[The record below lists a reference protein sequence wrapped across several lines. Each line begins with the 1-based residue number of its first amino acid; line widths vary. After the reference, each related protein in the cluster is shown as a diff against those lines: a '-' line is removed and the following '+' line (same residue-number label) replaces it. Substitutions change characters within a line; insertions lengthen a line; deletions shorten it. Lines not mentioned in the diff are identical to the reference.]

1 MMKTEKKTMKANIKK
16 FYRCMNTMTKEDVMD
31 VIQVYQEYTNRF
43 INIDKNDLNKIYVN
57 VAKRGTKRIIKNLI
71 NE

>member
-1 MMKTEKKTMKANIKK
+1 MMKTKKKTMKANIKK

-57 VAKRGTKRIIKNLI
+57 VAKRGTKTIIKNLI

>member
-1 MMKTEKKTMKANIKK
+1 MMKTKKKTMKANIKK

>member
-1 MMKTEKKTMKANIKK
+1 
-16 FYRCMNTMTKEDVMD
+16 MTKEDVMD

-43 INIDKNDLNKIYVN
+43 INIDKNDLNRIYVD

-71 NE
+71 K

>member
-1 MMKTEKKTMKANIKK
+1 MKANIKK

-57 VAKRGTKRIIKNLI
+57 VAKRGTKTIIKNLI
-71 NE
+71 N